1 MPKLSTVRNIIAGR
15 ELDGKIKEGVEKIY
29 NVALASYGV
38 NSGNVMIE
46 HRYGEPLVSH
56 DGITNVGKLVVEDP
70 VENMVVSLVRQASE
84 KTNRDAG
91 DATTLTVILS
101 KVAYEFWLSKHQFF
115 TPRQIQKQIDDV
127 VAKVLN
133 YIKENKHETTDEL
146 LRGVSRIS
154 AGDEAIGDMV
164 FHSVKES
171 GEYGGI
177 TVVETAEPTIST
189 EKVKGFTFKKG
200 LKSAALANDLQAL
213 KSRYTEPTVIVM
225 SKLITKNEDILP
237 ILDQTIISGAT
248 GIVLVADVSGQAL
261 ESIIANRMNGKLD
274 IAVVEP
280 PAVDRDIFLQDVAQ
294 YASTVVFSEP
304 VADFDVNKHCGSVEE
319 AYITLSETTLNGCKT
334 SDKLA
339 DYISN
344 ISSEARLEVLNG
356 KTVRISVGA
365 PTQAERQELKLRI
378 EDAVCAAK
386 TALTHGVVPGGG
398 VFLRD
403 MFRTLFKSNEQYS
416 ELSYFTKPFSL
427 LTGDNANMITE
438 YKDGAGVDIYTDKF
452 VDNMVAAGIVDSA
465 KAIEEA
471 VVNSHSIAA
480 QLVSIKTALTFKE
493 DMN

>member
-1 MPKLSTVRNIIAGR
+1 M
-15 ELDGKIKEGVEKIY
+15 
-29 NVALASYGV
+29 
-38 NSGNVMIE
+38 
-46 HRYGEPLVSH
+46 
-56 DGITNVGKLVVEDP
+56 
-70 VENMVVSLVRQASE
+70 
-84 KTNRDAG
+84 
-91 DATTLTVILS
+91 
-101 KVAYEFWLSKHQFF
+101 SKHEFF
-115 TPRQIQKQIDDV
+115 TPSQIQKQIDDL

-177 TVVETAEPTIST
+177 TVAETAEPTIST
-189 EKVKGFTFKKG
+189 ETVKGFTFKKG
-200 LKSAALANDLQAL
+200 LKSVALANDLQAL
-213 KSRYTEPTVIVM
+213 KSRYTEQTVIVM

-274 IAVVEP
+274 IAVVEQ

-334 SDKLA
+334 PDYLA
-339 DYISN
+339 DYVSN
-344 ISSEARLEVLNG
+344 ISSEARLEMLNG

-386 TALTHGVVPGGG
+386 TALTYGVVPGGG

-403 MFRTLFKSNEQYS
+403 MFRTLFKPNEQYS

-427 LTGDNANMITE
+427 LTGDDMSIVTD
-438 YKDGAGVDIYTDKF
+438 YKQGAGVNIYTDKF
-452 VDNMVAAGIVDSA
+452 VDDMVAAGIVDSA

>member
-1 MPKLSTVRNIIAGR
+1 MPKLSSVRNIVSGR
-15 ELDGKIKEGVEKIY
+15 ELEDKIKEGVEKIY

-70 VENMVVSLVRQASE
+70 IENMIVSLVRQASE

-91 DATTLTVILS
+91 DATTLTVVLS
-101 KVAYEFWLSKHQFF
+101 KLAFDFWSSRQQFY
-115 TPRQIQKQIDDV
+115 TPRQIQRQIDDV
-127 VAKVLN
+127 VAKVLD
-133 YIKENKHETTDEL
+133 YIKANKHETTDDL

-177 TVVETAEPTIST
+177 TVVETAEPTVST
-189 EKVKGFTFKKG
+189 ETVKGFTFKKG
-200 LKSAALANDLQAL
+200 LKSVALANDLQAL

-280 PAVDRDIFLQDVAQ
+280 PAIDRDVFLQDVAK

-304 VADFDVNKHCGSVEE
+304 TADFDVNKHCGTVDE

-334 SDKLA
+334 PEYLA
-339 DYISN
+339 DYVSN
-344 ISSEARLEVLNG
+344 ISSESRLEMLNG

-403 MFRTLFKSNEQYS
+403 MFRTIFKQDKAYG
-416 ELSYFTKPFSL
+416 ELSYFARPFSL
-427 LTGDNANMITE
+427 LTGDDMGIVTD
-438 YKDGAGVDIYTDKF
+438 YKHGAGVNIYTDKF
-452 VDNMVAAGIVDSA
+452 VDDVVAAGIVDSA

-493 DMN
+493 AME

>member
-15 ELDGKIKEGVEKIY
+15 ELDDKIKEGVEKIY

-70 VENMVVSLVRQASE
+70 VENMVVSLMRQASE

-189 EKVKGFTFKKG
+189 ETVKGFTFKKG
-200 LKSAALANDLQAL
+200 LKSVALANDLQAL

-334 SDKLA
+334 PDYLA

-344 ISSEARLEVLNG
+344 ISSEARLEMLNG
-356 KTVRISVGA
+356 ETVRISVGA

-386 TALTHGVVPGGG
+386 TALTYGVVPGGG

-403 MFRTLFKSNEQYS
+403 MFRTLFKPNEQYS
-416 ELSYFTKPFSL
+416 ELSYFAKPFSL
-427 LTGDNANMITE
+427 LTGDDANILTDCE
-438 YKDGAGVDIYTDKF
+438 QGAGVNIYTDKF
-452 VDNMVAAGIVDSA
+452 VDDMVAAGIVDSA

>member
-1 MPKLSTVRNIIAGR
+1 MPKLSSVRNIVSGR
-15 ELDGKIKEGVEKIY
+15 ELDDKIKEGVEKIY

-56 DGITNVGKLVVEDP
+56 DGITNVGKLVVEDS

-101 KVAYEFWLSKHQFF
+101 KVAYEFWLSKQQYL
-115 TPRQIQKQIDDV
+115 TPRQIQKQIDNV
-127 VAKVLN
+127 VAKVLD

-189 EKVKGFTFKKG
+189 ETVKGFTFKKG
-200 LKSAALANDLQAL
+200 LKSVALANDLQAL

-248 GIVLVADVSGQAL
+248 GIVLIADVSGQAL

-280 PAVDRDIFLQDVAQ
+280 PAVDREIFLQDVAQ
-294 YASTVVFSEP
+294 YTSTVVFSEP
-304 VADFDVNKHCGSVEE
+304 VADFDVNKHCGSVDE

-334 SDKLA
+334 PDTLA
-339 DYISN
+339 EYVAN
-344 ISSEARLEVLNG
+344 ISSEARLEMLNG

-386 TALTHGVVPGGG
+386 TALTYGVLPGGG

-403 MFRTLFKSNEQYS
+403 MYNTIFKNNDDFAD
-416 ELSYFTKPFSL
+416 LSYFTKPFSL
-427 LTGDNANMITE
+427 LTGDNVGIVGE
-438 YKDGAGVDIYTDKF
+438 YNVGVGMDIYTGSI
-452 VDNMVAAGIVDSA
+452 VDNMVDAGIVDSA

-493 DMN
+493 NMD